1 MGMFFLYCNFVY
13 DSLYDC
19 ACHQYHLTCT
29 VIYRLFALQDDIGT
43 DILQVYNDK
52 TVIDL
57 PQNSH
62 FLSTANASI
71 NATDL
76 RKSISQWL
84 AVTPW
89 PAWNVSITKLTP

>member
-1 MGMFFLYCNFVY
+1 MPTISINMILF
-13 DSLYDC
+13 
-19 ACHQYHLTCT
+19 T
-29 VIYRLFALQDDIGT
+29 YRLFALQDDIGA

-52 TVIDL
+52 TTIDL
-57 PQNSH
+57 PQSSH

-89 PAWNVSITKLTP
+89 PAWNVSIRLILLRNFKDAICDLYYF